1 MSDRLSRYLQMT
13 AEPSRT
19 TRIDEERIFIAL
31 DVESRSEADRIVREL
46 SGFAVGFKI
55 GLQLFTVAGPEFVK
69 ELSSSGHR
77 VFLDLK
83 FHDIPNTVAEAVVS
97 AARTGAWMINVHSLG
112 GSAMMAR
119 AAEVLRNESYRRGI
133 EPPKL
138 IAVTVLTSSDQKTM
152 NELGIGGTVEET
164 VQRLAMLTK
173 EAGLDGVV
181 ASAEE
186 AATIRNAA
194 GNDFLIVTPGI
205 RPANATLDD
214 QKRVTTPADAIRSGA
229 DLLVIGR
236 PVTAAQNMQ
245 TALNSILEGMDSP
258 TDDN

>member
-1 MSDRLSRYLQMT
+1 MT
-13 AEPSRT
+13 AEASRKT
-19 TRIDEERIFIAL
+19 MIDEERILIAL
-31 DVESRSEADRIVREL
+31 DVESRAKADHIVHEL
-46 SGFAVGFKI
+46 SGSAVGFKI
-55 GLQLFTVAGPEFVK
+55 GLQLFTAAGPDFVC
-69 ELSSSGHR
+69 ELCSAGHR

-97 AARTGAWMINVHSLG
+97 AARTGAWMINVHSIG

-119 AAEVLRNESYRRGI
+119 AAEALRNESQQSGI

-164 VQRLAMLTK
+164 VQRLAMLAK

-181 ASAEE
+181 ASAKE
-186 AATIRNAA
+186 AAMIRHSA

-214 QKRVTTPADAIRSGA
+214 QKRVTTPADAIRAGA
-229 DLLVIGR
+229 DILVIGR

-245 TALNSILEGMDSP
+245 KALNSILEGMDSP